1 MGMRVVAGLVA
12 VLVGLVWVFQG
23 LGAIDGYGM
32 SGHGEWVLFGG
43 ILVVFGVALLV
54 GAHRASGP
62 GA

>member
-1 MGMRVVAGLVA
+1 MGVRVVAGIVA

-32 SGHGEWVLFGG
+32 SGHGEWVLLGG

-54 GAHRASGP
+54 GARRASGP

>member
-1 MGMRVVAGLVA
+1 MGVRVVAGIVA

-54 GAHRASGP
+54 GARRASGP